1 MRTPPSDTITQNM
14 VSGWLLDAERT
25 GVKKSLDEML
35 PAYRELIDDPDCDK
49 LVSRMDNNGIDITVI
64 CVVDNVD
71 YGANDD
77 RILRVNNACAKA
89 AAKHTG
95 RLLSLA
101 GIDPRRPEAPALLRR
116 CIEEF
121 GMNGLKWHPDS
132 GYYPNSEEGLA
143 VLEVLNE
150 FGLPLLTHC
159 SPLPKSRAKFA
170 HPIHLDDIAFTYPDL
185 QVIAA
190 HMGHVW
196 WHEWAALAQYKR
208 NIVGDLAMWQLTA
221 NSKPQ
226 LFRRYLREILDI
238 LGPEQVLFASD
249 GPVFEPLISNRDWI
263 STLRDLQNTGSDGI
277 SFTGEEIDAI
287 LGGNAARIFKLPK

>member
-1 MRTPPSDTITQNM
+1 MRLPAGDNIARDIA
-14 VSGWLLDAERT
+14 SGWLLDAERT

-35 PAYRELIDDPDCDK
+35 PAYRDLMDDPDCDK
-49 LVSRMDNNGIDITVI
+49 LVSRMDKNGIDITVI
-64 CVVDNVD
+64 CVVDSVD

-77 RILRVNNACAKA
+77 RILRVNSVCAGA
-89 AAKHTG
+89 AAKHPG

-132 GYYPNSEEGLA
+132 GYYPNSPEALA

-159 SPLPKSRAKFA
+159 SPLPRSRAKFA

-190 HMGHVW
+190 HMGHIW

-221 NSKPQ
+221 VSKPQ

-263 STLRDLQNTGSDGI
+263 GILKDLQNKGSDGI

-287 LGGNAARIFKLPK
+287 LGGNAARVFKLPE

>member
-1 MRTPPSDTITQNM
+1 MRLPAGDNIARDIA
-14 VSGWLLDAERT
+14 SGWLLDAERT

-35 PAYRELIDDPDCDK
+35 PAYRDLMDDPDCDK
-49 LVSRMDNNGIDITVI
+49 LVSRMDKNGIDITVI
-64 CVVDNVD
+64 CVVDSVD

-77 RILRVNNACAKA
+77 RILRVNSVCAGA
-89 AAKHTG
+89 VAKHPG

-132 GYYPNSEEGLA
+132 GYYPNSPEALA

-159 SPLPKSRAKFA
+159 SPLPRSRAKFA

-190 HMGHVW
+190 HMGHIW

-221 NSKPQ
+221 VSKPQ

-238 LGPEQVLFASD
+238 LGPEQVLFASQ
-249 GPVFEPLISNRDWI
+249 GPPEQR
-263 STLRDLQNTGSDGI
+263 LRRCL
-277 SFTGEEIDAI
+277 
-287 LGGNAARIFKLPK
+287 LYRGGNRRYTWWECSPCFQTAGIVPG

>member
-1 MRTPPSDTITQNM
+1 VIIDVHYHYMRLPAGDNIARDIA
-14 VSGWLLDAERT
+14 SGWLLDAERT

-35 PAYRELIDDPDCDK
+35 PAYRDLMDDPDCDK
-49 LVSRMDNNGIDITVI
+49 LVSRMDKNGIDITVI
-64 CVVDNVD
+64 CVVDSVD

-77 RILRVNNACAKA
+77 RIL
-89 AAKHTG
+89 
-95 RLLSLA
+95 
-101 GIDPRRPEAPALLRR
+101 RRPEAPALLRR

-132 GYYPNSEEGLA
+132 GYYPNSPEALA

-159 SPLPKSRAKFA
+159 SPLPRSRAKFA

-190 HMGHVW
+190 HMGHIW

-221 NSKPQ
+221 VSKPQ

-263 STLRDLQNTGSDGI
+263 GILKDLQNKGSDGI

-287 LGGNAARIFKLPK
+287 LGGNAARVFKLPE

>member
-1 MRTPPSDTITQNM
+1 MRLPASENVIRDIA
-14 VSGWLLDAERT
+14 SGWLLDAERT

-35 PAYRELIDDPDCDK
+35 PAYRELMDDPDCDK
-49 LVSRMDNNGIDITVI
+49 LVSRMDKNGIDITVI

-77 RILRVNNACAKA
+77 RILRINSACAEA

-101 GIDPRRPEAPALLRR
+101 GIDPRRPKAPALLRR